1 MASSGRGAADISAAV
16 AELDQE
22 HARQHARSGE
32 RRRRGADRPAN
43 GGDVVQAAP
52 SSGRAA
58 ADISAAVAEL
68 EEHAGEVDRGER
80 RRRGADRA
88 ELEVRA
94 ELGPRRGGVT
104 SARRSPSTT
113 RSTPARS
120 TAATIGGDVMQDR
133 AELEVRTAL
142 GPRRGRVTSARRS
155 PRSGRAVAESVR
167 RSPSSSST
175 RSTPARSTAAGPRSG
190 RGSCRARAASGR
202 GSCRA
207 RAASRPSD
215 ISAAVAELDQEH
227 AGEVDRGDDRRRRDA
242 GPRRARARPSPNGSS
257 AATSHALS
265 GAAGF
270 AAGRG
275 ADRNDRRGAQG

>member
-104 SARRSPSTT
+104 SARRSPS
-113 RSTPARS
+113 
-120 TAATIGGDVMQDR
+120 
-133 AELEVRTAL
+133 
-142 GPRRGRVTSARRS
+142 
-155 PRSGRAVAESVR
+155 
-167 RSPSSSST
+167 ST
-175 RSTPARSTAAGPRSG
+175 RSTPARSTAAAIGGDVAETAPSSRSG
-190 RGSCRARAASGR
+190 PSSARAAADIISG
-202 GSCRA
+202 
-207 RAASRPSD
+207 
-215 ISAAVAELDQEH
+215 
-227 AGEVDRGDDRRRRDA
+227 DRGCHV
-242 GPRRARARPSPNGSS
+242 PCHRACRPVR
-257 AATSHALS
+257 
-265 GAAGF
+265 F
-270 AAGRG
+270 RQRKR
-275 ADRNDRRGAQG
+275 ADRGEHCDVKPDG

>member
-104 SARRSPSTT
+104 SARRSPSST

-133 AELEVRTAL
+133 AELALGHLRTAAA
-142 GPRRGRVTSARRS
+142 PRR
-155 PRSGRAVAESVR
+155 P
-167 RSPSSSST
+167 T
-175 RSTPARSTAAGPRSG
+175 RCQAPQ
-190 RGSCRARAASGR
+190 GSRRAAERTETIAGVR
-202 GSCRA
+202 KDKQRHVVVDCAPDEPREATKLYAFVQRA
-207 RAASRPSD
+207 S
-215 ISAAVAELDQEH
+215 
-227 AGEVDRGDDRRRRDA
+227 
-242 GPRRARARPSPNGSS
+242 
-257 AATSHALS
+257 T
-265 GAAGF
+265 
-270 AAGRG
+270 
-275 ADRNDRRGAQG
+275 